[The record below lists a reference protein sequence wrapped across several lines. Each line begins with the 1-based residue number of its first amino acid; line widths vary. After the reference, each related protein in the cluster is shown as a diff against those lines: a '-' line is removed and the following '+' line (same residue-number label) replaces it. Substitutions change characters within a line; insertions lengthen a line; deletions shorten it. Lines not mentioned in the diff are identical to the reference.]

1 MEAARSNLSSAIH
14 SHTPTI
20 FPYSL
25 VFCHAKL
32 CFLVCDWKSSLKLF
46 ESLWINVNKHEYLAE
61 FKISAA
67 LWFFGCAEL
76 VNFVE
81 PTFKEVVDGNSISSA
96 KEFILK
102 SDSNVFCIKST
113 WFLNFFIRMGYF
125 PSLLT

>member
-1 MEAARSNLSSAIH
+1 MDAARSNLSSAIH

-32 CFLVCDWKSSLKLF
+32 CFLLCDWKSSLKLF
-46 ESLWINVNKHEYLAE
+46 EGLWINVNKQEYLAE
-61 FKISAA
+61 FKIS
-67 LWFFGCAEL
+67 GCAEL

-81 PTFKEVVDGNSISSA
+81 PTFKEVLDGNSISSA
-96 KEFILK
+96 KDLILK
-102 SDSNVFCIKST
+102 ADSNVFCIKFT
-113 WFLNFFIRMGYF
+113 WFLNFFIRMDYF